1 MNQSKLEA
9 IVCSK
14 ARENLCE
21 RVTIGF
27 CFTSD
32 WMKKRREFITRGGGD
47 SKRFYTE
54 RLRPEV
60 QTLTILYTIIGS
72 APPGLLSQSW
82 IVDDVK
88 PITFS

>member
-32 WMKKRREFITRGGGD
+32 WMKKRREFITRGGGL
-47 SKRFYTE
+47 KK
-54 RLRPEV
+54 V
-60 QTLTILYTIIGS
+60 LYGE
-72 APPGLLSQSW
+72 APPRGPNPYPFIYHYRECLPGFIKP
-82 IVDDVK
+82 IVDRR
-88 PITFS
+88 